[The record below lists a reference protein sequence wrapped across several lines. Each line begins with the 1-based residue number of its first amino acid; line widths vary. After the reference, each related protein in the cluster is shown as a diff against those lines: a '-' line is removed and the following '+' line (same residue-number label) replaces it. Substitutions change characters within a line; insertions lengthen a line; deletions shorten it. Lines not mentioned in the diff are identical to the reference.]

1 MKLTVKNFGPI
12 REAKNIE
19 IKPMTVFVGPSNT
32 GKSYLAMLIY
42 SIMKTLRDSDSHWI
56 LMHEETNELKIFDMF
71 EKDSVDTSA
80 EEIEKYFLAWAKAV
94 SVLWKNEFV
103 YCFGEEGKNILQDGE
118 KNETLSI
125 TISDTNNRIVL
136 DLLSPDNSKLTVR
149 EKIKLYKSITVDL
162 SKVLQRY
169 RNGISSDKK
178 DNMHQGYMLRVYLR
192 TCINGFMASLSAGNN
207 GRNIRAVSH
216 YLPAVRGGIMQSHRT
231 LVSALIGLAPRAGL
245 SEASPVPLFSGVLS
259 DFMQKLIDIDDKNI
273 HRRFDQR
280 LSSRRS
286 KTRWDIAR
294 REIIKISDDME
305 QKILHGKIKVAR
317 SRADY
322 PDFRYVFGSDNKAHD
337 LPLMSASS
345 MVSELAPVSLF
356 IRHYVSEGDLLI
368 IEEPEAHLHPAAQLV
383 ITNILVQLANAGV
396 TVLITTHSDN
406 VLEQISNNVL
416 ASIVEKKIKGQFL
429 EEKKV
434 SAYLFNRPKTT
445 PHKKTKVNKIKF
457 DDENGYLTD
466 DHLNVSAALYN
477 DSVRLLNKRQN
488 NGN

>member
-12 REAKNIE
+12 REAKNIA

-32 GKSYLAMLIY
+32 GKSYLAILIY
-42 SIMKTLRDSDSHWI
+42 SIVKTFVDPDRHWI

-71 EKDSVDTSA
+71 EKDSVDTSV
-80 EEIEKYFLAWAKAV
+80 EEIEKYFLAWAKAM

-103 YCFGEEGKNILQDGE
+103 YCFGEEGVNILKDGE
-118 KNETLSI
+118 KNEKLSI
-125 TISDTNNRIVL
+125 KISDAENQIVL

-280 LSSRRS
+280 FLPRRS
-286 KTRWDIAR
+286 RTR
-294 REIIKISDDME
+294 REIIGIGDDME
-305 QKILHGKIKVAR
+305 QKILHGKIEVKR

-322 PDFRYVFGSDNKAHD
+322 PDFRYVFGSGKKEHD

-356 IRHYVSEGDLLI
+356 VRHYVGEGDLLI

-383 ITNILVQLANAGV
+383 ITDILVQLANAGV
-396 TVLITTHSDN
+396 NVLITTHSDN
-406 VLEQISNNVL
+406 VLEKISNNVL
-416 ASIVEKKIKGQFL
+416 TSIVEKKIKSQFL
-429 EEKKV
+429 EERKV
-434 SAYLFNRPKTT
+434 SAYLFNRPKTN

-457 DDENGYLTD
+457 DDENGYLTN
-466 DHLNVSAALYN
+466 DHLNVSTALHN